1 MGRNRVV
8 IDDEYVIIYGFDNI
22 PMGGYFAEL
31 YSISKGADSDPVDQV
46 GFYPGVSKNK
56 IIDFFEKHNALE
68 AAKKQTKEAFNNL
81 ILDLPC

>member
-8 IDDEYVIIYGFDNI
+8 IDDDHVIIYGYDNI

-31 YSISKGADSDPVDQV
+31 YNISKGSDSDPVEQI
-46 GFYPGVSKNK
+46 GFYPGVNKDK
-56 IIDFFEKHNALE
+56 IIDFFEKHGALE